1 MAERPPPTVYPTS
14 SQLTEFR
21 RGREAGRISL
31 FRAATC
37 LRCQA
42 EVPRG
47 FTFCT
52 RDCQE
57 KDAKE
62 KAVTIIINL
71 DSIMQGEHVIET
83 KDGSRRTGKITKIN
97 WGKVKINDREHKF
110 PLSVEMNNDAG
121 DYIDWSG
128 VQSIQRVASAA
139 E

>member
-1 MAERPPPTVYPTS
+1 MAERPPPTVCPTS

-31 FRAATC
+31 FRATAC

-47 FTFCT
+47 YTFCT
-52 RDCQE
+52 RACQE

-97 WGKVKINDREHKF
+97 WVVVAVNDKEHKF

-121 DYIDWSG
+121 DFITWSG
-128 VQSIQRVASAA
+128 VQSIKRA
-139 E
+139 ESTAE